1 MSAAEGERRPPVHI
15 ISEQSQIE
23 ALVSPVRGLLL
34 STLCSSGPC
43 SVGELARLVGRKP
56 RALYYHLDALVACGL
71 VVEVGTRPTRR
82 RQETLYDAV
91 ADTVMVDEHAVENP
105 AWLDAHRRA
114 IAASLRQAMRVHDA
128 ALTDPTTVTGGDCPE
143 LRMQTMQAQLTP
155 EGLTR
160 VMGKLEELL
169 SMVREERE
177 KRSGRF
183 YSLTLSFAPVVD
195 AVALAGDDEDD
206 DE

>member
-56 RALYYHLDALVACGL
+56 RALYYHLDALLACGL

>member
-1 MSAAEGERRPPVHI
+1 MSAAEGERRPAEHI
-15 ISEQSQIE
+15 ITEQAEIE

-43 SVGELARLVGRKP
+43 SVGELATLVGRKP

-91 ADTVMVDEHAVENP
+91 ADTVMVDEHAVATPE
-105 AWLDAHRRA
+105 WLDAHRRA
-114 IAASLRQAMRVHDA
+114 IAAALRQAIRVHDA
-128 ALTDPTTVTGGDCPE
+128 ALVDPTTVTGGDYPE

-155 EGLTR
+155 EGMRR
-160 VMGKLEELL
+160 VMDKLEELL
-169 SMVREERE
+169 STVREERE

-195 AVALAGDDEDD
+195 AVALAAGDEADDE
-206 DE
+206 

>member
-1 MSAAEGERRPPVHI
+1 
-15 ISEQSQIE
+15 
-23 ALVSPVRGLLL
+23 
-34 STLCSSGPC
+34 
-43 SVGELARLVGRKP
+43 
-56 RALYYHLDALVACGL
+56 
-71 VVEVGTRPTRR
+71 
-82 RQETLYDAV
+82 
-91 ADTVMVDEHAVENP
+91 MVDEHAVENP